1 MDEVAIWK
9 QLDFDTATD
18 MFVGYVNI
26 RAELDDMDGWFT
38 IGSWSPSAHDRVAV
52 RKLEIAF
59 ETFLWMSQ
67 CHQIGTFCAI

>member
-1 MDEVAIWK
+1 MMDEVAIWK

-38 IGSWSPSAHDRVAV
+38 IGS
-52 RKLEIAF
+52 
-59 ETFLWMSQ
+59 
-67 CHQIGTFCAI
+67 